1 MSQPLTWFGAVVR
14 SGAATFVQEWLRV
27 GTLTPGNALTRTVGH
42 AALAG
47 ASTRT
52 PARSP
57 YLPTV
62 ALLFGTVVVG
72 DALAFV

>member
-1 MSQPLTWFGAVVR
+1 MSQQLTWFRAVVR
-14 SGAATFVQEWLRV
+14 SDAATFVQEWLRV
-27 GTLTPGNALTRTVGH
+27 GTLTPCNALTRTVGH
-42 AALAG
+42 PTLAG
-47 ASTRT
+47 ARTRT

>member
-1 MSQPLTWFGAVVR
+1 MSQQLTWFGAVVR
-14 SGAATFVQEWLRV
+14 SDAATFVQEWLRV

-47 ASTRT
+47 ARTRT